1 MHDISKQAKWVQTLI
16 NQQTLEIAEL
26 EAERNAAQAKT
37 LEQHCQQAEL
47 SLNEAEAKS
56 KGREESIFTKV
67 FKSINE
73 YGVVYNCQLAKDID
87 PSIFE
92 IENLEDRQVQA
103 LAKELN
109 ATLNG
114 RHRLPRLDRNGAHW
128 ITLYGA

>member
-1 MHDISKQAKWVQTLI
+1 MHHNLSKQAKWVQAHVA
-16 NQQTLEIAEL
+16 QL
-26 EAERNAAQAKT
+26 EAELRSAQAKT

-73 YGVVYNCQLAKDID
+73 YGVVYNCQLADDFD

-109 ATLNG
+109 ASLNG
-114 RHRLPRLDRNGAHW
+114 RHRGPRTDRNGARW
-128 ITLYGA
+128 IDVYGA

>member
-37 LEQHCQQAEL
+37 LEQHC
-47 SLNEAEAKS
+47 SLDNAEAES
-56 KGREESIFTKV
+56 KGRLSRPIFTKV

-73 YGVVYNCQLAKDID
+73 YGQVYNCQLAEEVD
-87 PSIFE
+87 PSTFE
-92 IENLEDRQVQA
+92 VEKLKDRQVQA